1 MRILLSAAA
10 LLAPCVAFAQALPL
24 ECDDGASIVLTY
36 LDSDLESELQSELDE
51 CNEAPIGD
59 WNRAGFADE
68 TDAATVSAV
77 GAVTSDDGLE
87 LRLENEIALD
97 IEEDESATMAVLVE
111 AEARFTAPEGE
122 DDIPAEIVVNLART
136 GELDESELTLAVI
149 GEGVSLS
156 EDLDG
161 EDDGEL
167 RFPVELEPEET
178 YTAFL
183 VSASELSDT
192 TAGTQTLT
200 FRVEIPVPEP
210 GAPLLLAV
218 GAATLAG
225 ARRGPG
231 RRRLQGA
238 ALCFERGAAPEGL

>member
-1 MRILLSAAA
+1 MRILFPAAL

-24 ECDDGASIVLTY
+24 ECDDGASVVLTY

-51 CNEAPIGD
+51 CNEAPVGD

-87 LRLENEIALD
+87 LRLENEISLD
-97 IEEDESATMAVLVE
+97 IEDGESATMSVLVE
-111 AEARFTAPEGE
+111 AEAEFTAPDGE
-122 DDIPAEIVVNLART
+122 DDIPAEIVVNLVRT
-136 GELDESELTLAVI
+136 GELDESELSLAVL

-156 EDLDG
+156 EDLDD
-161 EDDGEL
+161 EEDGEL
-167 RFPVELEPEET
+167 RFPVELEPGED

-192 TAGTQTLT
+192 AAGTQTVR
-200 FRVEIPVPEP
+200 FRVELAVPE
-210 GAPLLLAV
+210 AS
-218 GAATLAG
+218 AAWMVLAG
-225 ARRGPG
+225 AGVMIAM
-231 RRRLQGA
+231 RRLSTNVRA
-238 ALCFERGAAPEGL
+238 